1 MKPVHFR
8 LSASDVRAGVQL
20 EPPKLPLLT
29 MFRLGLFQM
38 GLGIMSILTLGVLN
52 RVLIDQ
58 AFLAVPA
65 TLAGGALAMYQFV
78 SPARV
83 WFGQLSDSKPWL
95 GHHRTAYIWS
105 GSVLFTL
112 CAFAAVQV
120 IWQLASTLETVGWGV
135 IAYCWVGLLAFM
147 FALYG
152 LCISASSTP
161 FAALLVDVSDEDNRS
176 KLVGIVWA
184 MLMVGIVLGAVS
196 SSILLKNL
204 TLETLQSSINRLF
217 IILPAFV
224 LALILIATAGVE
236 KRYSRYR
243 FRSAIAGREDQI
255 TLKAALK
262 VLTASRQTGLFFCF
276 LVMMTLGLFLQQPI
290 LEPYAG
296 EVFGMT
302 VSQSTQLNAF
312 WGIGTLLGITLT
324 GFFIVP
330 RWGKQATA
338 HFGCKVVAA
347 CFILVILAGL
357 TRSSTFL
364 QLSMIVLGLG
374 FGLMTN
380 SAVSLMLDLTA
391 AETAGTFIGAW
402 GLAQAM
408 SQAIATLLGGAFLD
422 LGRSLFEQPLLAYS
436 LVFCIESVCM
446 LLASVL
452 LQRVNVDE
460 FRDKTKTAITAVMTH
475 DLDG

>member
-1 MKPVHFR
+1 MKRVYSH
-8 LSASDVRAGVQL
+8 LSTYDARANVQL

-78 SPARV
+78 SPTRV
-83 WFGQLSDSKPWL
+83 WFGQLSDAKPWL
-95 GHHRTAYIWS
+95 GYHRTVYIWC

-112 CAFAAVQV
+112 CAFTAVQV
-120 IWQLASTLETVGWGV
+120 IWQLASTLKTFGWGV
-135 IAYCWVGLLAFM
+135 VAYGWVGLLAFM

-196 SSILLKNL
+196 SSILLKSL
-204 TLETLQSSINRLF
+204 TLETLQFSINRLF
-217 IILPAFV
+217 IILPACV

-243 FRSAIAGREDQI
+243 FRSAITGREDQI

-312 WGIGTLLGITLT
+312 WGIGTLVGITLT

-338 HFGCKVVAA
+338 HFGCKVVSA

-357 TRSSTFL
+357 TRSSMFL
-364 QLSMIVLGLG
+364 QLSMIILGLG
-374 FGLMTN
+374 FGLVTN

-408 SQAIATLLGGAFLD
+408 SQASATLLGGAFLD
-422 LGRSLFEQPLLAYS
+422 LGRSLFEQPLLAYG

-446 LLASVL
+446 LLASAL
-452 LQRVNVDE
+452 LQNVNIDE
-460 FRDKTKTAITAVMTH
+460 FRDKTKTAITAIMAH